1 MLLIASS
8 QAQKAVD
15 YILEHQVHPNQA
27 ASAALVD
34 QMAEAV

>member
-15 YILEHQVHPNQA
+15 YILEHQVYSNQA
-27 ASAALVD
+27 ASVALVD